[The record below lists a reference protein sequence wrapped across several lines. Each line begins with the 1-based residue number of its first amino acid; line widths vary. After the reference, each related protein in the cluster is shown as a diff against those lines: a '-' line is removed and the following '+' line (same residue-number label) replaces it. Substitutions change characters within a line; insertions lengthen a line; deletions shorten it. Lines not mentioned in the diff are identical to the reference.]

1 MLIEVAVAADSAA
14 ADVATR
20 EPTIKGNIVAAE
32 GTEVGTSRRQLPREG
47 IVAFH
52 RTATIAIVLR
62 TSAGTAIAYST
73 TTTASSAGT
82 EGWGLPSWEASPG

>member
-1 MLIEVAVAADSAA
+1 MLIEEVAADLAA
-14 ADVATR
+14 TDVATL
-20 EPTIKGNIVAAE
+20 EPTIKGNTVAE

-62 TSAGTAIAYST
+62 TSAGTTTACST
-73 TTTASSAGT
+73 AATASSAGT
-82 EGWGLPSWEASPG
+82 EGWVLPSWEASPG